1 MPRVSFVLVL
11 LLAVSLST
19 MSHAQV
25 SRGMQLVREGRIA
38 EAAAAFADQV
48 HADPASCSV
57 VSAKSLCSP
66 QRIRSTHPILRC
78 PGK

>member
-25 SRGMQLVREGRIA
+25 SRGMQL
-38 EAAAAFADQV
+38 V